1 MHGRKRTIL
10 VLATVGT
17 IVPGLIL
24 AFLFL
29 HIVAA
34 GFITLIAA
42 PILMGVLLGG
52 HGHRRANVNR
62 LETKAAQRGDSAFF
76 ADPRR
81 P

>member
-10 VLATVGT
+10 VLVTVG
-17 IVPGLIL
+17 ILVPGIIL

-29 HIVAA
+29 HIAVA

-62 LETKAAQRGDSAFF
+62 LEAKAAQRGDSAFF
-76 ADPRR
+76 ADPRSQ
-81 P
+81 